1 MRNADTFEA
10 IELTNYFNLPVSLPP
25 VAKFIIST
33 GCDLEAT
40 DGDGL
45 APLMLAVKFNL
56 VGAAGALLEAGARL
70 DGGCRDEEGR
80 TPFHIAAGRST
91 TGD

>member
-1 MRNADTFEA
+1 
-10 IELTNYFNLPVSLPP
+10 
-25 VAKFIIST
+25 
-33 GCDLEAT
+33 
-40 DGDGL
+40 
-45 APLMLAVKFNL
+45 MLAVKFNL

-91 TGD
+91 TGN